1 MIHLM
6 YFCAMK
12 VIESKNANLRIMES
26 LESIINEI
34 ILKMTQSS
42 GEIDTMSFDN
52 LLKTVQTLTRTVQN
66 FIKIIEITSKTS
78 EAGEEESKFIEKI
91 IENPEALQLANKLLE
106 RLERV

>member
-91 IENPEALQLANKLLE
+91 IENPEALDLANKLLE

>member
-26 LESIINEI
+26 LEYIINEI

>member
-1 MIHLM
+1 M

-26 LESIINEI
+26 LEYIINEI

>member
-1 MIHLM
+1 M

-26 LESIINEI
+26 LEYIINEI

-91 IENPEALQLANKLLE
+91 IENPEALDLANKLLE
-106 RLERV
+106 KLESNFKF

>member
-1 MIHLM
+1 M